1 MRVGVKRRWR
11 HPSRAA
17 HRARSGDIM
26 ADTSGIDWK
35 AIDSRPE
42 FQALHSKKMGFL
54 WGLMIFSLV
63 YYFLLPIGAAYFQD
77 WYKIKVWG
85 PDNVGI
91 LFAMSQFVVA
101 WSLAFIYARRAN
113 TVFDPMA
120 AEIVRD
126 AEKQLRG
133 RK

>member
-1 MRVGVKRRWR
+1 
-11 HPSRAA
+11 
-17 HRARSGDIM
+17 
-26 ADTSGIDWK
+26 
-35 AIDSRPE
+35 
-42 FQALHSKKMGFL
+42 
-54 WGLMIFSLV
+54 MIFSLV

-85 PDNVGI
+85 PVNVGI

>member
-1 MRVGVKRRWR
+1 MSRRL
-11 HPSRAA
+11 
-17 HRARSGDIM
+17 RARKLGGGTM
-26 ADTSGIDWK
+26 ADMSKVDWK

-42 FQALHSKKMGFL
+42 FQVLHSRKMSFL
-54 WGLMIFSLV
+54 WGLMIFSLA

-85 PDNVGI
+85 PVNVGI
-91 LFAMSQFVVA
+91 VFAMSQFVVA

-120 AEIVRD
+120 AEIVRE
-126 AEKQLRG
+126 AEKHHMG
-133 RK
+133 GAK

>member
-1 MRVGVKRRWR
+1 MQ
-11 HPSRAA
+11 PCSRCVAMA
-17 HRARSGDIM
+17 GAPGPAYNGTGDAM
-26 ADTSGIDWK
+26 VDTSGMDWK

-54 WGLMIFSLV
+54 WGLMIFSLI

-77 WYKIKVWG
+77 IYKIKVWG
-85 PDNVGI
+85 PVNVGI
-91 LFAMSQFVVA
+91 LFALSEFVVA
-101 WSLAFIYARRAN
+101 WALAFIYARRAN
-113 TVFDPMA
+113 SVFDPMA

-126 AEKQLRG
+126 AERQMGG